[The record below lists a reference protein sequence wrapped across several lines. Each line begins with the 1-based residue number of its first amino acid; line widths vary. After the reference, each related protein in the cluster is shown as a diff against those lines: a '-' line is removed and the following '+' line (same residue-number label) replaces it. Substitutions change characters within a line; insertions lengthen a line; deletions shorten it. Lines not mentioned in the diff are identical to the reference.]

1 MTKVQLISRLWS
13 HVTDLRML
21 LNDTGSKD
29 LGQIEMELDE
39 TEYYCRPYADMDDE
53 EQK

>member
-1 MTKVQLISRLWS
+1 MEAIAEHDSRPKWFI
-13 HVTDLRML
+13 
-21 LNDTGSKD
+21 GSKD